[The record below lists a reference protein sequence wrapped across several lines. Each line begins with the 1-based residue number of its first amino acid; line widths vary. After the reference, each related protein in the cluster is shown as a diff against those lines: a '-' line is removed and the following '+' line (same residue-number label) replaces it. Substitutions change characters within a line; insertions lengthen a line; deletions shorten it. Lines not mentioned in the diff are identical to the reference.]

1 MAFVIDATL
10 EIEAPA
16 ELVWEVITDF
26 PRYGEWNPF
35 ILACQTT
42 LKPGDPIDLKVALMS
57 KPQQQREWILSH
69 TPGVEFS
76 YSMKPAP
83 LGLLRSRRQH
93 KVSALGAGR
102 CRYESH
108 FELAGALRPLV
119 TALLGANLQRGFAG
133 MTGGI
138 KSRAERLWQERSV
151 AG

>member
-1 MAFVIDATL
+1 MAFLIDATL

-35 ILACQTT
+35 IVACETT
-42 LKPGDPIDLKVALMS
+42 LKPGDPIDLRVALTS
-57 KPQQQREWILSH
+57 RPQKQREWILSH
-69 TPGVEFS
+69 TPGEQFT

-93 KVSALGAGR
+93 KVSALGPAR

-108 FELAGALRPLV
+108 FELAGTLRPLV
-119 TALLGANLQRGFAG
+119 TALLGSNLKRGFAG
-133 MTGGI
+133 MTAGI
-138 KSRAERLWQERSV
+138 KTRAEQLQRQRGK
-151 AG
+151 A